1 MSIRNRGHLIRS
13 LIPFVSS
20 LSLFVTILSCAA
32 PANSRN
38 STIVPPKV
46 APDFSLRDSQGATL
60 KLSDYKGKVVLL
72 DFWATWC
79 HGCRTEIPW
88 YMEFENK
95 YKDRGLAVI
104 GVSMDTGWNTVKPFM
119 AKEEMNY
126 PVVIGNWGMLGR
138 FGLHV
143 QALPVTFLID
153 RDGRIAD
160 QHIGLVNKDQFE
172 SEIKK
177 LLTEKGS

>member
-1 MSIRNRGHLIRS
+1 MSSRNRGYLIRS

-38 STIVPPKV
+38 SIIVPPKV
-46 APDFSLRDSQGATL
+46 APDFSLLNSQGATL

-72 DFWATWC
+72 DFWAIWC

-88 YMEFENK
+88 YMEFESK
-95 YKDRGLAVI
+95 YKNRGLAVI
-104 GVSMDTGWNTVKPFM
+104 GVSMDTGWKTVKPFM
-119 AKEEMNY
+119 AKEKMNY
-126 PVVIGNWGMLGR
+126 PVVIGNESLLSRYGSHAMPATYLIGR
-138 FGLHV
+138 G
-143 QALPVTFLID
+143 
-153 RDGRIAD
+153 GKIAD
-160 QHIGLVNKDQFE
+160 YHIGVVNKDQFE

-177 LLTEKGS
+177 LLAEKGS